1 MHTDAS
7 SRRLNIC
14 RRHRRKPRGIIFRAP
29 TEASLNLAHTL
40 FRTARRLPRAIALI
54 ERDRLELDYAAL
66 AERTLALAGGLQTL
80 GVAAGDRVGMLMKN
94 CAQYVELL
102 YACWTI
108 GACAIP
114 INARLHPRETAFI
127 LDDAGALV
135 CFVTEDADSNAI
147 DAARSSGKTR
157 FIDVDGG
164 DYRRLLRTSPAMPRE
179 ASSAGGAAWL
189 FYTSGTTGQ
198 PKGVVLTHRNLLAM
212 TLNYL
217 ADVDRAAVGEHLLH
231 AAPMSHGSGL
241 YAIPNVAAGATQ
253 VIPAARGF
261 EVDGDPA
268 DPRVH
273 AATKF
278 FAAPTMV
285 MRLVDAFASQGSSP
299 EHLKTL
305 IYGGGPMY
313 VADSVRALDVLGP
326 RLVQIYGQGESPM
339 TITVLRRPSTW
350 TTTTGAAWSDSVRSG
365 AHRSVSNCRARRG
378 RRPVAAGEIGE
389 VFVRGDTVMAGYLNN
404 PQATAEA
411 LAGGWLHT
419 GDLGRC
425 DEAGYL
431 TLVDR
436 SKDLIISGGSNI
448 YPREVEEV
456 LLLHPAIKEA
466 AVIGRASPDWGE
478 AVVAVLV
485 REAGH
490 IPDEKDL
497 DLFCLE
503 HIARF
508 KRPKRYVF
516 VDELPKNANRQGAE
530 ARPARSDQA
539 AIGCIAATARQTGVT
554 LHSFSIASSSASC
567 AAASAGSAVTTISR
581 AASIGP
587 SLASAATSV
596 RMSIVRLSWPR
607 VIARYTSA
615 SSPAS
620 SSAPCSARCAFDTS

>member
-94 CAQYVELL
+94 CAQYIELL

-147 DAARSSGKTR
+147 DAARSSGKTH

-261 EVDGDPA
+261 EVDEILQILAYTPL
-268 DPRVH
+268 
-273 AATKF
+273 TKF

-339 TITVLRRPSTW
+339 TITVLTAAEHMDDHDGRRLERL
-350 TTTTGAAWSDSVRSG
+350 GSVGRAQVG
-365 AHRSVSNCRARRG
+365 IELAVLDEAGRSVA
-378 RRPVAAGEIGE
+378 PGEIGE
-389 VFVRGDTVMAGYLNN
+389 VCVRGDTVMAGYLNN

-466 AVIGRASPDWGE
+466 AVIGEPHPDWGE

-516 VDELPKNANRQGAE
+516 VDELPKNATGKVLKRDLRDLIRQ
-530 ARPARSDQA
+530 R
-539 AIGCIAATARQTGVT
+539 
-554 LHSFSIASSSASC
+554 
-567 AAASAGSAVTTISR
+567 
-581 AASIGP
+581 
-587 SLASAATSV
+587 
-596 RMSIVRLSWPR
+596 
-607 VIARYTSA
+607 
-615 SSPAS
+615 
-620 SSAPCSARCAFDTS
+620 